1 MTLSG
6 VSDGNLLVFRMLF
19 NFILPT
25 MPLLPLSL
33 LMLGHKSESIRGS
46 NMWAYE
52 TEGLGVCREDF
63 RHTARVCLGLLTGRQ
78 GFFLRQARVVVRCA
92 KRCRRAE
99 SRDKRV
105 KDKTSIVVVV
115 VGLGVRVG
123 RAVRA
128 VSR

>member
-6 VSDGNLLVFRMLF
+6 VSEGNLLVFRMLF

-25 MPLLPLSL
+25 MPLSL

-52 TEGLGVCREDF
+52 TKCLGVCREDF
-63 RHTARVCLGLLTGRQ
+63 RHTARVCLGLLTDRQ
-78 GFFLRQARVVVRCA
+78 GIFLLHRARVVVRCA

-99 SRDKRV
+99 SRE
-105 KDKTSIVVVV
+105 
-115 VGLGVRVG
+115 
-123 RAVRA
+123 
-128 VSR
+128 

>member
-52 TEGLGVCREDF
+52 TKGLGVCREDF

-78 GFFLRQARVVVRCA
+78 GFFFSSPGT
-92 KRCRRAE
+92 RCREVRE
-99 SRDKRV
+99 EMQTSREQRQ
-105 KDKTSIVVVV
+105 T
-115 VGLGVRVG
+115 RQ
-123 RAVRA
+123 R
-128 VSR
+128 